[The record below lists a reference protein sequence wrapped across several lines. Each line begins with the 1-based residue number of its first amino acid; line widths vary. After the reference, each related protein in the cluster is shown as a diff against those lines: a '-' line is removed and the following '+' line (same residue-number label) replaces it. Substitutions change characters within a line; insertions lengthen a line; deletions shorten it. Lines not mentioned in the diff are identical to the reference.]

1 VSLYILKQI
10 EFDKR
15 LLSLEKDI
23 IDGFNFIVGILSD
36 PDVSYNS
43 AYKYL
48 ENQNF
53 IYFSVL
59 SINNKIYVRQ
69 LTFNKSVDDQNIL
82 KKYY

>member
-1 VSLYILKQI
+1 MSLYILKQI

>member
-23 IDGFNFIVGILSD
+23 IDEFNFIVGILSD

-48 ENQNF
+48 EN
-53 IYFSVL
+53 
-59 SINNKIYVRQ
+59 
-69 LTFNKSVDDQNIL
+69 
-82 KKYY
+82 